1 LIRYYSQP
9 SFGLFLQTPAA
20 FVFASGSE
28 AIYSTVLDSAVDR
41 HAASQLAMTDY
52 NWFER

>member
-41 HAASQLAMTDY
+41 HAKPVS
-52 NWFER
+52 FEIADKVLKD